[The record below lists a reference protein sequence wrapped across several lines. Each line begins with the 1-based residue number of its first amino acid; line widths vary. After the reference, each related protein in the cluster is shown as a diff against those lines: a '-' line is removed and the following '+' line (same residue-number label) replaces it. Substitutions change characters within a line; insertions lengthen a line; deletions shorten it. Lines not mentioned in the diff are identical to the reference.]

1 MLIYAFYLWRSDWL
15 KTRRPDIAQ
24 WEEHLTLTWFRVLR
38 FKSLSGVSTTVII
51 ASFLLH
57 LWANGP
63 LTLSHIHCIR
73 KMIKYSSI
81 SNLAKTETELY
92 NFCNIFLIII
102 KYMYMYNIKFMK
114 SIFVLWLLSRPMFLI
129 VVLEDLQV
137 IVGRSWQKEA
147 RNRPIN
153 CQDFFFVT
161 THVVQRCFRTRKRL
175 CWQWLLVDAIN
186 ELQFVDRP
194 VHIF

>member
-1 MLIYAFYLWRSDWL
+1 MVRLAQNKEVRYSSVGRAPDSDLIQG
-15 KTRRPDIAQ
+15 AQ
-24 WEEHLTLTWFRVLR
+24 IQVPIWCVNHWYYR
-38 FKSLSGVSTTVII
+38 FLPITPVCQWSSNTQPYTGT
-51 ASFLLH
+51 
-57 LWANGP
+57 
-63 LTLSHIHCIR
+63 R

-102 KYMYMYNIKFMK
+102 KYMYMHNIKFMR

-161 THVVQRCFRTRKRL
+161 THVVQRCFRTTKRL

-186 ELQFVDRP
+186 ELQVVDRP
-194 VHIF
+194 APIFLT